1 MVVTTECMNWGRRA
15 FFWYPVGG
23 GQGEAEHP
31 AVCRVAPFPHSHT
44 HGKELAALNVNS
56 ANADKS

>member
-23 GQGEAEHP
+23 GLGEAEHP